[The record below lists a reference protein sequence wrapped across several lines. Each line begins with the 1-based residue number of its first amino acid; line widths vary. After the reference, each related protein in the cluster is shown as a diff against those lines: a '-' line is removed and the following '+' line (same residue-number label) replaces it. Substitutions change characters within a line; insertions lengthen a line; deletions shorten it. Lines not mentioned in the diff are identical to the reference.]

1 MSHRIDLTPNGR
13 LLLRG
18 LPDAKPALDA
28 RRLPGLVD
36 AFARSSA
43 EGLVEL
49 GTAFPEES
57 LPATLAYWRD
67 YAGIYLSALR
77 SATPEDEASAWQ
89 AVPAPSSS
97 WEDLILQRPPGRG
110 MEYLSKTILVGLWI
124 GVERVVRGKCEAH
137 AGGVRGWLRE
147 VNPNRQLLGR
157 VTFHLAEN
165 KRNERRP
172 FAFVATYS
180 HSISETERL
189 QHVPLSKAL
198 KQYAGEGNR
207 PAMEQLLRPVQ
218 KAAERSEMV
227 RELVDSRRLFQAL
240 AWSPKQAYSFI
251 RDIPAMEESG
261 LVVRVPNW
269 WKGKRPSRP
278 GVSID
283 VGRTMTRV
291 GGNSLLEFSVEVAL
305 EGERLSDDELRQLLQ
320 SDGNLVQLR
329 GQWVEVDRDKFEQV
343 LRHWKEVANTHFEGG
358 ISFLD
363 GMRLLAGYQPGGDR
377 SPLADQD
384 GGREW
389 ITLQAGDWLRD
400 TLEKMRDPTRAE
412 SGLPGKALKGT
423 LRPYQEDGVNWLWS
437 FYQMGLGACL
447 ADDMGLGKTIQVIA
461 LLLTVNRTRGDRED
475 GRPSLLVVPASLLG
489 NWQAELQRFAPSLRV
504 FFMHPSQT
512 SADERNE
519 ALAKGQSFYR
529 SYDLVVSTYG
539 LIRRLKNLRASKWDL
554 LILDEAQAIKNP
566 RTAQTR
572 LVKQVGAKVR
582 VALSGTPIEN
592 RLSDLWSLFDFLNPG
607 LLGSAAEFKKFTKR
621 LEGQLEPNFSPLRSL
636 VRPYILRRLK
646 TDKTI
651 ISDLPEK
658 TEMLA
663 LCQLTKTQAAH
674 YKKAVRELA
683 QAMESEGEA
692 GIKRRGIVLAF
703 LQRFK
708 QICNHPAQWSGS
720 GDYRLTGSG
729 KFQRLTT
736 LCEEMASRQERV
748 LVFTQFREIIW
759 PLAEL
764 LKGVFEREGL
774 VLHGGTAVKE
784 RQRLV
789 DAFQSEDGPPFFVLS
804 LKAGGTGLNLTA
816 ASQVIHFDRWWNPA
830 VEDQATDRAF
840 RIGQKRNVLV
850 HKFVCR
856 GTIEEKI
863 DQLISEK
870 RELAE
875 DVLGKRGGAEK
886 LLTDMGNEELLDF
899 VALDLKTAVLS

>member
-13 LLLRG
+13 LLLRE
-18 LPDAKPALDA
+18 LPGAKPWLDAK
-28 RRLPGLVD
+28 RLTALVD
-36 AFARSSA
+36 AFARSPP

-57 LPATLAYWRD
+57 LPTTLAYWRD
-67 YAGIYLSALR
+67 YAEIYLSALR
-77 SATPEDEASAWQ
+77 SATPEDEAGTWHAI
-89 AVPAPSSS
+89 PAPRSS
-97 WEDLILQRPPGRG
+97 WEDLILQRPPARG
-110 MEYLSKTILVGLWI
+110 MEYLSTKVLDELWTGI
-124 GVERVVRGKCEAH
+124 EWVVRGKCEAH

-147 VNPNRQLLGR
+147 INPNRQLLGR

-198 KQYAGEGNR
+198 KQYAGQRNR
-207 PAMEQLLRPVQ
+207 PAMERLLRPVQ
-218 KAAERSEMV
+218 EAAERSEMV
-227 RELVDSRRLFQAL
+227 RELLESRRLFQAL
-240 AWSPKQAYSFI
+240 AWSPKKAYAFI
-251 RDIPAMEESG
+251 QDIPAMEESG

-278 GVSID
+278 RVSID

-291 GGNSLLEFSVEVAL
+291 GGSSLLEFSVEVAL
-305 EGERLSDDELRQLLQ
+305 RGERLSDDELMQLLQ

-343 LRHWKEVANTHFEGG
+343 LKHWKEVADTHFEQG

-363 GMRLLAGYQPGGDR
+363 GMRLLAGYRPGRDR
-377 SPLADQD
+377 SLFADGD
-384 GGREW
+384 GNREW
-389 ITLQAGDWLRD
+389 IALQAGDWLRD

-412 SGLPGKALKGT
+412 SGLPGRTFKGT
-423 LRPYQEDGVNWLWS
+423 LRLYQKDGVNWLWF

-461 LLLTVNRTRGDRED
+461 LLLTIKRTRGDREN
-475 GRPSLLVVPASLLG
+475 GRPSLLLVPASLLG
-489 NWQAELQRFAPSLRV
+489 NWQRELQRFAPSLRV

-512 SADERNE
+512 SADERRD
-519 ALAKGQSFYR
+519 ALANGQSFYQ

-539 LIRRLKNLRASKWDL
+539 LIRRLENLRTSQWDL

-572 LVKQVGAKVR
+572 SVKQVGAKGR

-592 RLSDLWSLFDFLNPG
+592 RLSDLWSLFEFINPG
-607 LLGSAAEFKKFTKR
+607 LLGSATQFKKFTKQ
-621 LEGQLEPNFSPLRSL
+621 LEGELEPNYAPLRAL
-636 VRPYILRRLK
+636 VSPYILRRLK

-651 ISDLPEK
+651 ISDLPDK

-674 YKKAVRELA
+674 YEKAVRELA
-683 QAMESEGEA
+683 DAMEGEGET
-692 GIKRRGIVLAF
+692 GIKRRGMVLAF

-720 GDYRLTGSG
+720 GDYGLKGSG
-729 KFQRLTT
+729 KFQRLAT

-748 LVFTQFREIIW
+748 LIFTQFREMTR

-764 LKGVFEREGL
+764 LGGVFECEGL

-789 DAFQSEDGPPFFVLS
+789 DTFQSEDGPPFFVLS

-850 HKFVCR
+850 HKFVCQ

-870 RELAE
+870 RELADE
-875 DVLGKRGGAEK
+875 VLGKRGGAEK

-899 VALDLKTAVLS
+899 VALDLNTAVIS